1 MEFSSIINTEVC
13 RVGSAVSVVAVSYIF
28 HRIFFSLFGE
38 PRRAIRSRFHWI
50 SISARFIEMEW
61 KLASQL
67 HGTILFASHLGFFS
81 IGSSRSDL
89 LLGCFFYDLEG
100 KKKINVIEPLIGRFR
115 PFSRGCIQ
123 FSLRSLWL
131 FQKELSPVRKPEPC
145 GKPGGFQ
152 LPPWP
157 PTITNPPS
165 TAPTL
170 SSDLLDCVGVK
181 DSHRTTRPCGFFS
194 NLFHWTEPD
203 LTGLSGSSLAL

>member
-1 MEFSSIINTEVC
+1 MNRDAPFVLDFI
-13 RVGSAVSVVAVSYIF
+13 GF
-28 HRIFFSLFGE
+28 LFLHALLKWNE
-38 PRRAIRSRFHWI
+38 NWLLSFTAPFYSPAILVF
-50 SISARFIEMEW
+50 
-61 KLASQL
+61 
-67 HGTILFASHLGFFS
+67 
-81 IGSSRSDL
+81 SRSGL
-89 LLGCFFYDLEG
+89 HVQTYFWVVFFYDLEG

>member
-1 MEFSSIINTEVC
+1 MKIGFSASRHHFIRQPSWFFLD
-13 RVGSAVSVVAVSYIF
+13 RVFTFRPTFG
-28 HRIFFSLFGE
+28 LF
-38 PRRAIRSRFHWI
+38 
-50 SISARFIEMEW
+50 
-61 KLASQL
+61 
-67 HGTILFASHLGFFS
+67 
-81 IGSSRSDL
+81 
-89 LLGCFFYDLEG
+89 FFYDLEG